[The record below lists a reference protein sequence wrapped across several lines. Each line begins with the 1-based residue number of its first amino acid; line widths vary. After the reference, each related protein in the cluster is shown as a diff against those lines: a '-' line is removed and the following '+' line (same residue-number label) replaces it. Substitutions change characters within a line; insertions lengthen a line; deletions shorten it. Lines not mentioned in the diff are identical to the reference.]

1 MSQTIER
8 ILNDQHENY
17 ILPFFW
23 QHGEDEDTL
32 RDYMR
37 AIDEAN
43 IGAVCVESR
52 PHPDFCG
59 DKWWQDMD
67 VILDEARK
75 RNMKVWILDD
85 SHFPTGFANG
95 AMKDQPLSLAR
106 RSICCQKYVLK
117 AGEVLSLDADQV
129 KHPDE
134 KKPGDVE
141 KQIAMMFG
149 GKDESKPQSAF
160 ADDRLLGISVHF
172 SDGRAEDLTGL
183 VAEDGTFTYPPQ
195 EDGVLYKM
203 NTTRNRGPH
212 PDYINMTDGA
222 SCRVLIDAVY
232 EKHWEHYADDFG
244 KTIAG
249 FFSDEPELG
258 NGHLYELHHEM
269 GIGFDMDYPW
279 GQELEAALKAQ
290 LGADFARK
298 LPLIW
303 ETEGDESQRA
313 KARYTYMDI
322 LTRLVEKNFSYQIG
336 DWCRD
341 HGVQYIGH
349 IIEDNGQHCRTGSTL
364 GHYFRSLFG
373 QDMAGIDDIGGQ
385 VYPQGEDD
393 NYDLGVFQV
402 RNGEFYH
409 FMLGKLASSLAALD
423 EKKHGNAMCEIFG
436 NYGWQEGLRL
446 EKYLADHFMVRGVN
460 HYVPHAFSAAQFP
473 DPDCPP
479 HFYAHGHNP
488 EYKTFGQLMVYMNR
502 ANELISGGRH
512 VAPVAL
518 LYHGEGEW
526 TGKVLPDEKVAR
538 ALAENQVEFDFVPF
552 DAFSDKETY
561 HTKIETGSLQINT
574 QKYQAVL
581 VPYMQFMDA
590 AFVSDVKK
598 LTDAGLPVY
607 FVDGKPEGVFDG
619 EISEQ
624 VLEENLADAEIIGLA
639 DIAEKTKEVADIT
652 IAPQDSYIRY
662 YHYIKEDGMQIYMLV
677 NEGKEVYE
685 GSLDLVQEKEKTIS
699 VYVYDAWEQKIYASD
714 DKDGKISLRLA
725 PGKSRFLLL
734 AQDAGT
740 DQMLAGAVTE
750 ETAIADEAK
759 ELAPLHTWKRSTV
772 KSIDYPAFSDAEEVS
787 FPDDYAKV
795 DPEFSGWI
803 RYENTLRAEAGK
815 RYWLEI
821 TDAFETVDVY
831 VNDKHLGL
839 QIFAPY
845 VFDLSDALA
854 AGENKIRIEVATTLE
869 RQMSSTPDPYGRPKE
884 VPKDGSGIT
893 GQVHIYSL

>member
-1 MSQTIER
+1 
-8 ILNDQHENY
+8 
-17 ILPFFW
+17 
-23 QHGEDEDTL
+23 
-32 RDYMR
+32 
-37 AIDEAN
+37 
-43 IGAVCVESR
+43 
-52 PHPDFCG
+52 
-59 DKWWQDMD
+59 
-67 VILDEARK
+67 
-75 RNMKVWILDD
+75 
-85 SHFPTGFANG
+85 
-95 AMKDQPLSLAR
+95 
-106 RSICCQKYVLK
+106 
-117 AGEVLSLDADQV
+117 
-129 KHPDE
+129 
-134 KKPGDVE
+134 
-141 KQIAMMFG
+141 
-149 GKDESKPQSAF
+149 
-160 ADDRLLGISVHF
+160 
-172 SDGRAEDLTGL
+172 
-183 VAEDGTFTYPPQ
+183 
-195 EDGVLYKM
+195 
-203 NTTRNRGPH
+203 
-212 PDYINMTDGA
+212 
-222 SCRVLIDAVY
+222 
-232 EKHWEHYADDFG
+232 
-244 KTIAG
+244 
-249 FFSDEPELG
+249 
-258 NGHLYELHHEM
+258 
-269 GIGFDMDYPW
+269 
-279 GQELEAALKAQ
+279 
-290 LGADFARK
+290 
-298 LPLIW
+298 
-303 ETEGDESQRA
+303 
-313 KARYTYMDI
+313 
-322 LTRLVEKNFSYQIG
+322 
-336 DWCRD
+336 
-341 HGVQYIGH
+341 
-349 IIEDNGQHCRTGSTL
+349 
-364 GHYFRSLFG
+364 
-373 QDMAGIDDIGGQ
+373 MAGIDDIGGQ

-488 EYKTFGQLMVYMNR
+488 EYKAFGPLMVYMNR

-639 DIAEKTKEVADIT
+639 DIAEKTKEVVDIT

-714 DKDGKISLRLA
+714 DKDGNCFILSEENNIVITQKDIRNVQLAKGAIQAGCEILLKKAGIGLNDINSIKIA
-725 PGKSRFLLL
+725 GVFGKYIHVSQAMNFGLFPKYPEKLEIVGN
-734 AQDAGT
+734 AAG
-740 DQMLAGAVTE
+740 DGAAMALFEDGFIDEMEKQVKKVHHVELAGEKDFQKKFMNAME
-750 ETAIADEAK
+750 LK
-759 ELAPLHTWKRSTV
+759 EW
-772 KSIDYPAFSDAEEVS
+772 Y
-787 FPDDYAKV
+787 Y
-795 DPEFSGWI
+795 
-803 RYENTLRAEAGK
+803 N
-815 RYWLEI
+815 
-821 TDAFETVDVY
+821 
-831 VNDKHLGL
+831 
-839 QIFAPY
+839 
-845 VFDLSDALA
+845 
-854 AGENKIRIEVATTLE
+854 
-869 RQMSSTPDPYGRPKE
+869 
-884 VPKDGSGIT
+884 
-893 GQVHIYSL
+893 